1 MVKNQKNPLFL
12 IESQYYRKLKG
23 ANIGFPFFEQK
34 EIFIIS

>member
-23 ANIGFPFFEQK
+23 ANIGFPRIKINFL
-34 EIFIIS
+34 SRVP

>member
-1 MVKNQKNPLFL
+1 VLNPVFG
-12 IESQYYRKLKG
+12 G